1 MGQIGVV
8 GSADASPEAY
18 EAARVV
24 GSLIA
29 ENLKT
34 LVFGGLSGVME
45 AACKGAKERNGLT
58 VGIIPDIG
66 NGNQFLDV
74 VIRTG
79 QGHGRNVLVV
89 TSADAVIAIGGGYG
103 TLSEIAIALR
113 IQRPVFGMNT
123 RDIPGVKQCETP
135 EEAVIR
141 AMSAAHQFP
150 LYRNPRAGPVSP

>member
-58 VGIIPDIG
+58 VGIIPDTG

-89 TSADAVIAIGGGYG
+89 KSADAVIAM
-103 TLSEIAIALR
+103 EE
-113 IQRPVFGMNT
+113 GMG
-123 RDIPGVKQCETP
+123 RCLKLQ
-135 EEAVIR
+135 
-141 AMSAAHQFP
+141 SH
-150 LYRNPRAGPVSP
+150 